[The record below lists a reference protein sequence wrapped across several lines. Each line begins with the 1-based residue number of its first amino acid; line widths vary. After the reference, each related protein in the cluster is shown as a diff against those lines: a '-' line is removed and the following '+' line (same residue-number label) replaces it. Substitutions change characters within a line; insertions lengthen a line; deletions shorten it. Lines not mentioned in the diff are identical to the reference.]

1 MPSVRKYPTKKPNMV
16 KSTDLYPRSQ
26 SKIKCLII
34 CFFLGFSVRV
44 SAQEIE
50 CEAALASVHTDSLL
64 HFLNQITGRDAVFV
78 NGQNQLITSR
88 YAFHPDNNLAA
99 DYLKQRCEQYGY
111 QAEDIPFSATGR
123 NIVMYKRGTL
133 QPKTAFLLS
142 AHYDCVGNINEP
154 FEGADDN
161 GSGVA
166 TLLEAARVLQYTN
179 FPYTIVLAFW
189 DEEEIGLLGSEAFAP
204 DGPLGFWDVKGVINM
219 DMVAYDGNK
228 DSLAMIHTFPVGNSV
243 PLATRLVEL
252 NKLYGIGL
260 KTMIKNPGETS
271 TDHQSFWLTGA
282 TAIGLTEDYDADFNP
297 HWHQLSD
304 RIENLNIAYY
314 GLMARL
320 AIVALC
326 DIGKSGKVTAVKDLD
341 NLENLH
347 ITNPVT
353 NWIKF
358 NGLDTRHYPLAL
370 KLYNGVG
377 ELLLNQ
383 QLKEPTDQL
392 NISGFSNGIYF
403 LQISNGTY
411 MRYEK
416 LLKVSN

>member
-1 MPSVRKYPTKKPNMV
+1 MV
-16 KSTDLYPRSQ
+16 KSAYLYRHL
-26 SKIKCLII
+26 KVLI
-34 CFFLGFSVRV
+34 LGCSFWLSSGV

-50 CEAALASVHTDSLL
+50 CSDALVSVNTDSLIR
-64 HFLNQITGRDAVFV
+64 FLNQLTGQDSVFV

-88 YAFHPDNNLAA
+88 YAFHPDNDLAA
-99 DYLKQRCEQYGY
+99 TYLKQLCSQYGY

-123 NIVMYKRGTL
+123 NIVMYKSGTV

-142 AHYDCVGNINEP
+142 AHYDCVGTTNAP
-154 FEGADDN
+154 FRGADDN

-166 TLLEAARVLQYTN
+166 AILEAARVLRQVS

-219 DMVAYDGNK
+219 DMIAYDGNN

-243 PLATRLVEL
+243 GMATRLVEL
-252 NKLYGIGL
+252 NNLYDIGL
-260 KTMIKNPGETS
+260 NTLVKNPGETS
-271 TDHQSFWLTGA
+271 TDHQSFWLAGA

-304 RIENLNIAYY
+304 GLENLNVNYF

-320 AIVALC
+320 ALVAIC
-326 DIGKSGKVTAVKDLD
+326 DIGKSGKVTAVNNLDMLADLY
-341 NLENLH
+341 
-347 ITNPVT
+347 IPNPVT
-353 NWIKF
+353 GLIDIK
-358 NGLDTRHYPLAL
+358 GLDKQHYPLDL
-370 KLYNGVG
+370 KVYNCFG
-377 ELLLNQ
+377 ELILAE
-383 QLKEPTDQL
+383 QLKDPTDQL
-392 NISGFSNGIYF
+392 NLGDSPNGIYF
-403 LQISNGTY
+403 LQVSNHKSV
-411 MRYEK
+411 RYEK